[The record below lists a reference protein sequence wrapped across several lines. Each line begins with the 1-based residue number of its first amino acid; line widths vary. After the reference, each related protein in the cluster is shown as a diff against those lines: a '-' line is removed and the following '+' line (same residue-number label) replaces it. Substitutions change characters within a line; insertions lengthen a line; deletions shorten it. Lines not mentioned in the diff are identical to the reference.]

1 MKRHAL
7 ESNLVSILGPT
18 THLFCDPEQV
28 LSRLGASVSS
38 FVKWDICPS
47 QGCWEI
53 LYVKSLTQGLVL
65 SSPSPEGATT
75 HKVFVISRSCCGGH
89 LIQQRAWGQLDKGLG
104 LCSQTELSLSPATP
118 WDLGLLRS
126 CCTSSMENSAWHTA
140 CVQ

>member
-1 MKRHAL
+1 MKRQAL

-18 THLFCDPEQV
+18 THLLCDPEQV
-28 LSRLGASVSS
+28 LSPLGASVSS

-75 HKVFVISRSCCGGH
+75 QGFCYFKE
-89 LIQQRAWGQLDKGLG
+89 LLWGAFNPAESLG
-104 LCSQTELSLSPATP
+104 AV
-118 WDLGLLRS
+118 G
-126 CCTSSMENSAWHTA
+126 
-140 CVQ
+140 